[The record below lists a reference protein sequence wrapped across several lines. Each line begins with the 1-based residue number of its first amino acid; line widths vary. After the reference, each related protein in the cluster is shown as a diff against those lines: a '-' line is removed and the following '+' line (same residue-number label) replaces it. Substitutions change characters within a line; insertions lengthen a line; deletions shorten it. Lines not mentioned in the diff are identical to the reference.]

1 MSKMRVVVLVVA
13 AGAAIGAGILAKSLI
28 ASNRQS
34 PMIAETNTVVIDQ
47 VPKEQVLVVTKDL
60 LMGDKMGEGTIAWQD
75 WPKDQVQP
83 SMITKANRSNAVEEL
98 KEARARFGM
107 FQGEVVIEK
116 KIVLSGDRGFM
127 SAILPKGMRA
137 ISVAV
142 SDQTTAGGFILPNDR
157 VDVILTRKLQG
168 IASPNGSP
176 EQLVKSEIALSNVRI
191 LAINQTFRQEAEGNT
206 VTVAEGRTATLELT
220 PVQAEV
226 ISKIEAS
233 GELSLALRSIAESDG
248 KQLAD
253 EKPVLSD
260 AFMAGPNKKVERGI
274 TYIRSG
280 VTSVAYPNP

>member
-1 MSKMRVVVLVVA
+1 MSKMRVVLLVVA
-13 AGAAIGAGILAKSLI
+13 AGAAVGAGLLAKSFI
-28 ASNRQS
+28 SSNR
-34 PMIAETNTVVIDQ
+34 PTHTTETNTVVIDQ
-47 VPKEQVLVVTKDL
+47 VPKEQVLVITKDL

-83 SMITKANRSNAVEEL
+83 SMITKANRENAIEEL
-98 KEARARFGM
+98 KEARARYAM
-107 FQGEVVIEK
+107 FQGELVIEK
-116 KIVLSGDRGFM
+116 KIVAAGDRGFM

-142 SDQTTAGGFILPNDR
+142 TDQTTAGGFILPNDR

-168 IASPNGSP
+168 TASANGTP

-191 LAINQTFRQEAEGNT
+191 LAVNQTYRQEAEGNT
-206 VTVAEGRTATLELT
+206 ITVAEGRTATLELT
-220 PVQAEV
+220 PTQAEV

-248 KQLAD
+248 KVLAD
-253 EKPVLSD
+253 DKPVLSE
-260 AFMAGPNKKVERGI
+260 AFLTGPSKKVERGI